1 MHPDRGQLAGL
12 LLAAGRGSRF
22 DPTGR
27 QSKLLQR
34 LPDGRLVAVA
44 AAQTLL
50 AAVPCVVAL
59 VPDNALPPTLQLI
72 QVLQQAGCHVV
83 RCPMAQY
90 GMGHTLAAGV
100 ADTQNAAG
108 WLVMLADMPAVA
120 ASTAQAVAGALQQG
134 AVVAAPVYAGS
145 RGHPVGFAAVCR
157 DALMSLEGDR
167 GAKAIT
173 ERYPVVNIAVDDA
186 GALLDIDHTS
196 DLPE

>member
-1 MHPDRGQLAGL
+1 MHPEGGQIVGL

-50 AAVPCVVAL
+50 AAVPRVVAL
-59 VPDNALPPTLQLI
+59 VPDNALPTTLLLI
-72 QVLQQAGCHVV
+72 EVLQQAGCDIVP
-83 RCPMAQY
+83 CPTAQY

-100 ADTQNAAG
+100 AATQNATG

-120 ASTAQAVAGALQQG
+120 ASTAQAVAAALQQG
-134 AVVAAPVYAGS
+134 AVVAVPVYAGR

-173 ERYPVVNIAVDDA
+173 ERYPVVTIAVDDA
-186 GALLDIDHTS
+186 RALLDIDHPS

>member
-1 MHPDRGQLAGL
+1 MHPEGGQFVGL

-27 QSKLLQR
+27 QSKLLQH
-34 LPDGRLVAVA
+34 LPDGRLVVVA

-50 AAVPCVVAL
+50 AAVPRVVAL
-59 VPDNALPPTLQLI
+59 VPDNTLPTTLQLI
-72 QVLQQAGCHVV
+72 QVLQQAGCHIVP
-83 RCPMAQY
+83 CPTAQY

-100 ADTQNAAG
+100 AATQNAAG

-134 AVVAAPVYAGS
+134 AAVAAPVYAGR

-157 DALMSLEGDR
+157 GDLLLLSGDQ
-167 GAKAIT
+167 GAKVVV
-173 ERYPVVNIAVDDA
+173 ERFAVKQIPTDDS
-186 GALLDIDHTS
+186 GVLVDIDRPS
-196 DLPE
+196 DMA

>member
-1 MHPDRGQLAGL
+1 MLPERGQLAGL
-12 LLAAGRGSRF
+12 LLAAGRSSRF

-50 AAVPCVVAL
+50 AAVPRVVAL
-59 VPDNALPPTLQLI
+59 VPDNALPTTVQLI
-72 QVLQQAGCHVV
+72 QALQQAGCHIVP
-83 RCPMAQY
+83 CPTAQS

-100 ADTQNAAG
+100 AATQNAAG

-134 AVVAAPVYAGS
+134 AAVAAPVYAGR

-157 DALMSLEGDR
+157 DDLLLLSGDQ
-167 GAKAIT
+167 GAKVVV
-173 ERYPVVNIAVDDA
+173 ERFTVKQIPIDDP
-186 GALLDIDHTS
+186 GVLIDIDRPS
-196 DLPE
+196 DIA